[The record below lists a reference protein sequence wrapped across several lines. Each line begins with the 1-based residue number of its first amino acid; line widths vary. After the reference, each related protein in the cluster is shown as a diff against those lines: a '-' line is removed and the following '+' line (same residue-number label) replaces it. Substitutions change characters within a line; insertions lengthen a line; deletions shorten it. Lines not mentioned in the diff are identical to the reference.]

1 MIEQICARGLK
12 LILCFFSS
20 GNPSGVTR
28 RVLHNPYVEFMNA
41 TIVVEIEFLRSPPR
55 ARHNQTTLP
64 A

>member
-12 LILCFFSS
+12 LILCVFFYREILQ
-20 GNPSGVTR
+20 VC
-28 RVLHNPYVEFMNA
+28 VLHNPYVEFMNA

-55 ARHNQTTLP
+55 AQHNQTTLP